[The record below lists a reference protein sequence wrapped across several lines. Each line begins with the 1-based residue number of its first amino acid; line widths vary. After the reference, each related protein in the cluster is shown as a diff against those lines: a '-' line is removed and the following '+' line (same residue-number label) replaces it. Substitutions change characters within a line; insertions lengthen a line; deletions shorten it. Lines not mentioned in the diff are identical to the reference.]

1 MQMFTANHW
10 IEVGDPVEVLGRE
23 RFDGAKG
30 DFNPVG
36 RKTMSTK
43 LDSSIPPAISS
54 YSWG

>member
-1 MQMFTANHW
+1 MFTANHW

-36 RKTMSTK
+36 RKTMSTNK
-43 LDSSIPPAISS
+43 TPQS
-54 YSWG
+54 YQGQND

>member
-1 MQMFTANHW
+1 MFTANHW